1 MIQRYRHNH
10 HRRQRSYN
18 LKSGLL
24 LAEIESV
31 VSRLKTLVRMWFQ
44 K

>member
-1 MIQRYRHNH
+1 MIQRYPHNH
-10 HRRQRSYN
+10 YRRQRSYN

-31 VSRLKTLVRMWFQ
+31 VSRLQTLVRMWFQ